1 MVAVTKRLLFIS
13 EAARCYDSFELRQS
27 RIKFFINYNVLEF
40 WSMCNLGAC
49 AHQTTCNRLGRI
61 GAAMVQ
67 PPFKRLIEGGRMKM
81 PTVPSNFSRT

>member
-1 MVAVTKRLLFIS
+1 MVAVTKRLLIIS

-27 RIKFFINYNVLEF
+27 CIKFFINYNVLEF

-49 AHQTTCNRLGRI
+49 THQTTCNRLGRI

-67 PPFKRLIEGGRMKM
+67 PPFKRLNRGRQDEDADGPFK
-81 PTVPSNFSRT
+81 FSRT